1 MGFNN
6 SIITLEEMVRRRFR
20 SEEIVSISASSG
32 GGVGGP
38 KSTRKDGS
46 VGIPGW
52 IPCRKNK
59 NGRGWTELKIDD
71 RCHCFSRLCR
81 RDEVGTPLRET
92 DTRSVVSVWGI
103 GDQV

>member
-38 KSTRKDGS
+38 SQPARTVQSGFQAGFRVGKTRTGEDGQ
-46 VGIPGW
+46 
-52 IPCRKNK
+52 N
-59 NGRGWTELKIDD
+59 
-71 RCHCFSRLCR
+71 
-81 RDEVGTPLRET
+81 
-92 DTRSVVSVWGI
+92 
-103 GDQV
+103 